1 MVDGQLAASQEQGAV
16 IAVTNA
22 TGLRA
27 DILRQQRSGGE
38 AVGKVTYGEA
48 FEVQPFG
55 NTLIT
60 VTITGAKLKDL
71 LERQWS
77 VKAGVETASMLAVS
91 AGFTYTWDAAKP
103 VGSRVDPALMK
114 LDGAA
119 VRPTG
124 AYRVVASQFLAE
136 GAILEDG
143 TDRQSGTTEI
153 DALVSHLGSSAPFV
167 TPATDRIVRLH

>member
-1 MVDGQLAASQEQGAV
+1 
-16 IAVTNA
+16 
-22 TGLRA
+22 
-27 DILRQQRSGGE
+27 
-38 AVGKVTYGEA
+38 
-48 FEVQPFG
+48 
-55 NTLIT
+55 
-60 VTITGAKLKDL
+60 
-71 LERQWS
+71 

-119 VRPTG
+119 IRPTG

-153 DALVSHLGSSAPFV
+153 DALVSDLGASARFD